1 MTNTTLTR
9 ISGDEIKTNHFTY
22 KPPKGMAI
30 IYLYKCR
37 IPETNEVFYYVGS
50 TAQSIFE
57 RAGKDYNNYRMGL
70 DAHTKFSEYLA
81 KYGYAFITPIILYVV
96 SEAERAQVEQEM
108 INEYNAISLG
118 FNTIRAVR
126 LDATPVLTF
135 ADKQSNGYKKNN
147 PLPCGDEDYA
157 LTIRHKDG
165 TEEIATINK
174 GAYERYYNGQAL
186 CFDRPGRKGQLCKQV
201 RSISTKSGRTNK
213 TMLSYIADDL
223 GIRLCF
229 GPAGP
234 HVLTLDNIYVGSK
247 NDRKTLRIFLK
258 ENPEYIAKVFYLTFG
273 IWDTDDEAQ
282 ATA

>member
-1 MTNTTLTR
+1 MHEVVFVKIAMR
-9 ISGDEIKTNHFTY
+9 GSGKIRE
-22 KPPKGMAI
+22 KGMFT
-30 IYLYKCR
+30 C
-37 IPETNEVFYYVGS
+37 
-50 TAQSIFE
+50 
-57 RAGKDYNNYRMGL
+57 
-70 DAHTKFSEYLA
+70 
-81 KYGYAFITPIILYVV
+81 
-96 SEAERAQVEQEM
+96 
-108 INEYNAISLG
+108 
-118 FNTIRAVR
+118 
-126 LDATPVLTF
+126 
-135 ADKQSNGYKKNN
+135 
-147 PLPCGDEDYA
+147 
-157 LTIRHKDG
+157 
-165 TEEIATINK
+165 
-174 GAYERYYNGQAL
+174 
-186 CFDRPGRKGQLCKQV
+186 RKGQLCKQV